1 MKIALLVG
9 FTLLA
14 APLSQQAFADD
25 DFAAHKTQALAKID
39 GHIQKL
45 QEHKGCV
52 SAASTKEA
60 MAACHS
66 AMKTWRESEQA
77 QHAEH
82 AQNLGEEVGDSQ
94 DATPR
99 VRAAGGHG
107 RSTSIVER
115 EVVVQASFI
124 PPATCLP
131 SWRNSPASRITH
143 PAASEA
149 ASTSIRAGKMRRMRR
164 A

>member
-77 QHAEH
+77 QHAE
-82 AQNLGEEVGDSQ
+82 AVK
-94 DATPR
+94 
-99 VRAAGGHG
+99 
-107 RSTSIVER
+107 
-115 EVVVQASFI
+115 
-124 PPATCLP
+124 
-131 SWRNSPASRITH
+131 SRIDDKIKKLQDKK
-143 PAASEA
+143 AQL
-149 ASTSIRAGKMRRMRR
+149 K
-164 A
+164 